1 MHARLT
7 SLILLISFFV
17 CQLAFAQ
24 DDSSKGEFASPTI
37 AIGCVVSDIDA
48 SIKFYTE
55 AIGFKVAR
63 GFKVAPDFA
72 TNTGLTNQKQLDI
85 TGLKL
90 GDGPGATELKL
101 MQVEGTSEKPANEFI
116 NSSLGFSYLT
126 IFVNSMDA
134 AMDRLKKYGAKTI
147 GKEPAALAT
156 NPKLAL
162 IILRDPDG
170 NFVELIGPTPTK

>member
-1 MHARLT
+1 MYTRLT
-7 SLILLISFFV
+7 SLALLITLLFSQSV
-17 CQLAFAQ
+17 SAQ
-24 DDSSKGEFASPTI
+24 EAAPEGEFTSPTI

-48 SIKFYTE
+48 SVKFYTE

-162 IILRDPDG
+162 IIVRDPDG